1 MRYLDKSDFSHSPN
15 VAGVMSTIA
24 SFRVPRENRMILD
37 TLNPVFLRITAYQSF
52 TGKNTQADFVVT
64 PTHAPAELPDATK
77 IAVAYGETSQKTFVC
92 ADLTDGALTF
102 GGDVGGNASETVH
115 VWYLL
120 GEGRFRLT
128 RYDAVSTEM
137 KTMILDGSIKS
148 VNLRDQYN
156 VNDMITLPS
165 PLVISPRSYLI
176 LEVETNARVEL
187 LSTSVTSQDIN
198 TVGMLSIP
206 VEFSSSLIEAPEKE

>member
-1 MRYLDKSDFSHSPN
+1 MRYLDKSDFSHSTN
-15 VAGVMSTIA
+15 VAGMLSTIA

-37 TLNPVFLRITAYQSF
+37 TLNPVFLRITAHESF
-52 TGKNTQADFVVT
+52 AGKNTTADFSVT
-64 PTHAPAELPDATK
+64 PTY
-77 IAVAYGETSQKTFVC
+77 AVADIGDASKMAIAYGVTSGLIFVASAYSSGVFTFP
-92 ADLTDGALTF
+92 ANAS
-102 GGDVGGNASETVH
+102 GNQSETVH

-176 LEVETNARVEL
+176 LEVETNASVEL
-187 LSTSVTSQDIN
+187 LSTGVTSQDIN
-198 TVGMLSIP
+198 TVGMLSVP
-206 VEFSSSLIEAPEKE
+206 VEFSSSLIGAPEKE